1 MAAIRRAPGT
11 ASIKR
16 SCRLPSSSGDSKLTP
31 VMLPPGRA
39 SEATSPSATM
49 SSVMPTSGM
58 VRVSDCSA
66 RTGTSE
72 PARIASGAALTR
84 AVFLFTGLEAT
95 ENHVKVLAFYK
106 AVEPQFIEQCEYRR
120 RLARGGDQEPEA
132 IGTARLL
139 RLCHERP
146 CSRRTAE

>member
-31 VMLPPGRA
+31 VTLPPGRA

-84 AVFLFTGLEAT
+84 AT